1 MLKTNILSLIACLF
15 IIISAKAAPQVPR
28 EKRQVENNEIDF
40 EDKEA
45 EIRKFHVNSKIQL
58 RYAITDIE
66 TQMQNRHSE
75 AKEVFF
81 DMYIPKEAF
90 VSNFTMNIKGKTYQ
104 AAVKTKEVAKQ
115 IYDESTDTSGL
126 LQTTSQPEFTDGK
139 QVTFSAKLDPA
150 EKVTFNLRY
159 EELLQ
164 RSEKGQYNYEVNIQ
178 PKNQKIS
185 DFKIKVAINESLPLD
200 GISVT
205 RVKDKDEA
213 KFQAEDISQGN
224 LIYDEKNAPNVA
236 FIDMQPNDAK
246 NNGKDWKFV
255 VKYDVK
261 RPEDGNDVQ
270 IGAGKFVHYFAPDS
284 LPTLPKHVIFVI
296 DISGSM
302 GGRKLQQTKDAMTTM
317 LDKMSEKNID
327 NFNIIL
333 FDGSIDVWGRKRC
346 DQNVSENL
354 NEYDYYSDYNND
366 GPWCYE
372 NDKISYSIPNNN
384 GDVGPAYDFVLDLQ
398 VRGSTNINDALI
410 EALKIA
416 KQVKE
421 NGEIDTKTQ
430 QMIVFLTDGQPSAG
444 ETYGPKIKE
453 NVKKA
458 NAETNIPIYGLALG
472 DGADFELIKDISDES
487 NGFTERIYESGNS
500 FEQLEDF
507 YNKISDPK
515 LRDVTFEYIVNGKR
529 ILPENLTTTAIN
541 QVFGSNEYSIA
552 GKFPEDEDINVVKV
566 IMKGKDQVG
575 AYENIIT
582 IRPCTFIR
590 PTARPKPLPGKI
602 PNFPIPDRCF
612 PIITPQPIWE
622 QSPTEQF
629 MERLWAYKRINYLKD
644 NETNCTKAIDNTL
657 NDDNIPE
664 TTTKP
669 EEEYEDENDKCEDE
683 ALRLALKYN
692 FVTDL
697 TSLVIEEDDDY
708 VNKGAIGIGK
718 KPVPSYEIQSYASYA
733 SYASPTYGLNTRS
746 SSFGGVQA
754 FSAVAARRPVSKS
767 SSARRP
773 SPQRNIYKSY
783 SAPPSPTAYSAPAP
797 PPTYNQVSYDYDSYG
812 STTTQATTTT
822 VTLGFCKMTMYDQT
836 YFRGQS
842 VEITGD
848 ISDFDDLSFDDEVSS
863 VKIEGDCC
871 WTLYTDSNFQGV
883 SVNLNVGEYQSPT
896 KIKDVFKK
904 ASSAQARC

>member
-1 MLKTNILSLIACLF
+1 M
-15 IIISAKAAPQVPR
+15 
-28 EKRQVENNEIDF
+28 
-40 EDKEA
+40 
-45 EIRKFHVNSKIQL
+45 
-58 RYAITDIE
+58 
-66 TQMQNRHSE
+66 
-75 AKEVFF
+75 
-81 DMYIPKEAF
+81 
-90 VSNFTMNIKGKTYQ
+90 
-104 AAVKTKEVAKQ
+104 
-115 IYDESTDTSGL
+115 
-126 LQTTSQPEFTDGK
+126 
-139 QVTFSAKLDPA
+139 TFSAKLDPA

-164 RSEKGQYNYEVNIQ
+164 RSDKGKYNYEVNIQ

-213 KFQAEDISQGN
+213 KFQAEDISKGN
-224 LIYDEKNAPNVA
+224 LIYDEKNTPNVA

-284 LPTLPKHVIFVI
+284 LPTLAKHVIFVI

-346 DQNVSENL
+346 GQNVDEDL
-354 NEYDYYSDYNND
+354 NEYDYLSDYDNYN

-410 EALKIA
+410 EALNIA

-421 NGEIDTKTQ
+421 NEEIDTKTQ

-552 GKFPEDEDINVVKV
+552 GKFPEDEDINVIKV

-590 PTARPKPLPGKI
+590 PTARPKPLPGRI

-629 MERLWAYKRINYLKD
+629 MERLWAYKRINYLKED
-644 NETNCTKAIDNTL
+644 KTNCTKAIDNTL

-664 TTTKP
+664 TTAAP
-669 EEEYEDENDKCEDE
+669 EEEYEDENEECEDE

-708 VNKGAIGIGK
+708 INKGVVGIGK

-733 SYASPTYGLNTRS
+733 SYASPTYGTRS
-746 SSFGGVQA
+746 SGGLQY
-754 FSAVAARRPVSKS
+754 FSAVAAKS
-767 SSARRP
+767 AVSARRP
-773 SPQRNIYKSY
+773 SPQRRARPRPSY

-797 PPTYNQVSYDYDSYG
+797 PPTYNQVSYDYDSYA

-848 ISDFDDLSFDDEVSS
+848 LSDFDDLSFDDEVSS

-904 ASSAQARC
+904 ASSAEARC

>member
-1 MLKTNILSLIACLF
+1 M
-15 IIISAKAAPQVPR
+15 
-28 EKRQVENNEIDF
+28 
-40 EDKEA
+40 
-45 EIRKFHVNSKIQL
+45 
-58 RYAITDIE
+58 
-66 TQMQNRHSE
+66 
-75 AKEVFF
+75 
-81 DMYIPKEAF
+81 
-90 VSNFTMNIKGKTYQ
+90 G
-104 AAVKTKEVAKQ
+104 
-115 IYDESTDTSGL
+115 
-126 LQTTSQPEFTDGK
+126 
-139 QVTFSAKLDPA
+139 DPA

-224 LIYDEKNAPNVA
+224 LIYDEKNTPNVA
-236 FIDMQPNDAK
+236 FIDMQPNNVK

-346 DQNVSENL
+346 NQNVSEDL
-354 NEYDYYSDYNND
+354 NEYDYYSMNDYDND

-410 EALKIA
+410 EALNIA

-515 LRDVTFEYIVNGKR
+515 LKDVTFEYLVNGER
-529 ILPENLTTTAIN
+529 IAPEYLTSTSIDK
-541 QVFGSNEYSIA
+541 VFGSAEYSIA
-552 GKFPEDEDINVVKV
+552 GVLPDYEEINEIQVKINAQTDLGPFEDLYILTPCLRDHQEHPRSFPTNENHEIIDI
-566 IMKGKDQVG
+566 G
-575 AYENIIT
+575 
-582 IRPCTFIR
+582 
-590 PTARPKPLPGKI
+590 
-602 PNFPIPDRCF
+602 RCF
-612 PIITPQPIWE
+612 PYIPIPQVEW
-622 QSPTEQF
+622 QQTATEQF
-629 MERLWAYKRINYLKD
+629 MERLWAFKRINYLLD
-644 NETNCTKAIDNTL
+644 DQVECTKGINEFT
-657 NDDNIPE
+657 
-664 TTTKP
+664 
-669 EEEYEDENDKCEDE
+669 
-683 ALRLALKYN
+683 
-692 FVTDL
+692 
-697 TSLVIEEDDDY
+697 DDDEELPQ
-708 VNKGAIGIGK
+708 VTTESREN
-718 KPVPSYEIQSYASYA
+718 
-733 SYASPTYGLNTRS
+733 
-746 SSFGGVQA
+746 
-754 FSAVAARRPVSKS
+754 SK
-767 SSARRP
+767 
-773 SPQRNIYKSY
+773 IDLKS
-783 SAPPSPTAYSAPAP
+783 
-797 PPTYNQVSYDYDSYG
+797 N
-812 STTTQATTTT
+812 
-822 VTLGFCKMTMYDQT
+822 
-836 YFRGQS
+836 
-842 VEITGD
+842 E
-848 ISDFDDLSFDDEVSS
+848 
-863 VKIEGDCC
+863 
-871 WTLYTDSNFQGV
+871 
-883 SVNLNVGEYQSPT
+883 
-896 KIKDVFKK
+896 
-904 ASSAQARC
+904 

>member
-1 MLKTNILSLIACLF
+1 M
-15 IIISAKAAPQVPR
+15 
-28 EKRQVENNEIDF
+28 
-40 EDKEA
+40 
-45 EIRKFHVNSKIQL
+45 
-58 RYAITDIE
+58 
-66 TQMQNRHSE
+66 
-75 AKEVFF
+75 
-81 DMYIPKEAF
+81 
-90 VSNFTMNIKGKTYQ
+90 
-104 AAVKTKEVAKQ
+104 
-115 IYDESTDTSGL
+115 
-126 LQTTSQPEFTDGK
+126 
-139 QVTFSAKLDPA
+139 TFSAKLDPA

-164 RSEKGQYNYEVNIQ
+164 RSEKGKYSYEVNIQ

-200 GISVT
+200 GIFVT

-346 DQNVSENL
+346 GQNVDEDL
-354 NEYDYYSDYNND
+354 NEYDYLSDYDNYN

-410 EALKIA
+410 EALNIA

-421 NGEIDTKTQ
+421 NEEIDSKTQ

-453 NVKKA
+453 NVKIA

-582 IRPCTFIR
+582 LRPCTFIR

-629 MERLWAYKRINYLKD
+629 MERLWAYKRINYL
-644 NETNCTKAIDNTL
+644 NEDKTNCTKAIDNTL

-664 TTTKP
+664 TTAAP
-669 EEEYEDENDKCEDE
+669 EEDYEDENDKCEDE

-708 VNKGAIGIGK
+708 INKGEIGIGK
-718 KPVPSYEIQSYASYA
+718 KPVPSYETQSYASYA
-733 SYASPTYGLNTRS
+733 SYASAPILGTRS
-746 SSFGGVQA
+746 SGGLQA
-754 FSAVAARRPVSKS
+754 FSAVAARRP
-767 SSARRP
+767 
-773 SPQRNIYKSY
+773 SPQRNSSRPRPSKPNY
-783 SAPPSPTAYSAPAP
+783 SAPPTLYKSAPASP
-797 PPTYNQVSYDYDSYG
+797 PIYKQVSFDYDSYA

-904 ASSAQARC
+904 ASSAKARCS

>member
-1 MLKTNILSLIACLF
+1 MLNTNILSLVACLCLT
-15 IIISAKAAPQVPR
+15 ISAKAAPQAPR

-40 EDKEA
+40 EDKVA

-164 RSEKGQYNYEVNIQ
+164 RSEKGKYNYEVNIQ

-200 GISVT
+200 GISIT

-213 KFQAEDISQGN
+213 KFQAEDISKGN
-224 LIYDEKNAPNVA
+224 LIYDEKNTPNVA

-317 LDKMSEKNID
+317 LNKMSEKNID

-346 DQNVSENL
+346 GQNVSEDL
-354 NEYDYYSDYNND
+354 NEYDYPSDYDNN

-410 EALKIA
+410 EALNIA

-421 NGEIDTKTQ
+421 NEEIDTKTQ

-444 ETYGPKIKE
+444 ETFGPKIKE

-515 LRDVTFEYIVNGKR
+515 LRDVTFEYIVNGNR
-529 ILPENLTTTAIN
+529 ILPENLTTTVIN

-552 GKFPEDEDINVVKV
+552 GKFPEDEDINVIKV

-582 IRPCTFIR
+582 LRPCTFIR

-629 MERLWAYKRINYLKD
+629 MERLWAYKRINYLKED
-644 NETNCTKAIDNTL
+644 KTNCTKAIDNNL

-664 TTTKP
+664 TTAKP
-669 EEEYEDENDKCEDE
+669 EEEYEDENENDECEDE

-708 VNKGAIGIGK
+708 INKGAIGIGK
-718 KPVPSYEIQSYASYA
+718 KPAPFYESQSYKASAFAYA
-733 SYASPTYGLNTRS
+733 SAPTYGTRS
-746 SSFGGVQA
+746 SGGLQS
-754 FSAVAARRPVSKS
+754 FSAM
-767 SSARRP
+767 SARRP
-773 SPQRNIYKSY
+773 SPQRRARPRPSY
-783 SAPPSPTAYSAPAP
+783 SAPPPSLYKSAPAP
-797 PPTYNQVSYDYDSYG
+797 PRTYNQVSYDSYD
-812 STTTQATTTT
+812 STTTQANTTT

-842 VEITGD
+842 VEITED
-848 ISDFDDLSFDDEVSS
+848 LSDFDDLSFDDEVSS

-896 KIKDVFKK
+896 NIKDVFKK
-904 ASSAQARC
+904 ASSAEARC

>member
-1 MLKTNILSLIACLF
+1 M
-15 IIISAKAAPQVPR
+15 
-28 EKRQVENNEIDF
+28 
-40 EDKEA
+40 
-45 EIRKFHVNSKIQL
+45 
-58 RYAITDIE
+58 
-66 TQMQNRHSE
+66 
-75 AKEVFF
+75 
-81 DMYIPKEAF
+81 
-90 VSNFTMNIKGKTYQ
+90 
-104 AAVKTKEVAKQ
+104 
-115 IYDESTDTSGL
+115 
-126 LQTTSQPEFTDGK
+126 
-139 QVTFSAKLDPA
+139 TFSAKLDPA

-164 RSEKGQYNYEVNIQ
+164 RSEKGKYNYEVNIQ

-213 KFQAEDISQGN
+213 KFQAEDISKGN
-224 LIYDEKNAPNVA
+224 LIYDEKNTPNVA

-346 DQNVSENL
+346 RQNVREDL
-354 NEYDYYSDYNND
+354 NEYDYLSDYDNYN

-372 NDKISYSIPNNN
+372 NDKISYSIPNNM

-410 EALKIA
+410 EALNIA

-515 LRDVTFEYIVNGKR
+515 LRDVTFEYIVNGNR
-529 ILPENLTTTAIN
+529 ILPDNLTTTAIN

-552 GKFPEDEDINVVKV
+552 GKFPEDEDINVIKV

-575 AYENIIT
+575 AYENII
-582 IRPCTFIR
+582 ILRPCTFIR

-629 MERLWAYKRINYLKD
+629 MERLWAYKRINYLKED
-644 NETNCTKAIDNTL
+644 KTNCTKAIDNNL

-664 TTTKP
+664 TTAKP
-669 EEEYEDENDKCEDE
+669 EEEYEDENEECEDE

-708 VNKGAIGIGK
+708 INKGAIGIGK
-718 KPVPSYEIQSYASYA
+718 KPVPSYETQSYASYA
-733 SYASPTYGLNTRS
+733 SYASPNYGTRS
-746 SSFGGVQA
+746 SGGLAMSAGRPSTQS
-754 FSAVAARRPVSKS
+754 FSAV
-767 SSARRP
+767 SARRP
-773 SPQRNIYKSY
+773 SPKIRARPRPSY
-783 SAPPSPTAYSAPAP
+783 SAPPPSLYKSAPAP
-797 PPTYNQVSYDYDSYG
+797 PRTYNSTYNQVSYDSYG

-848 ISDFDDLSFDDEVSS
+848 LSDFDDLSFDDEVSS

-904 ASSAQARC
+904 ASSAEARC